1 VIVSF
6 AAEAGPGPWPAAPG
20 HRGHPDP
27 QTLPVR
33 LGSTRAAAG
42 LAGSLDGASTSAISQ
57 ARTRLGEAPLKL
69 LFARIA
75 VPMARPG
82 TRSAWFHGLR
92 VMAIDGLVLNVPD
105 TPNNNEQFGR
115 SGNDTAPGPF
125 PPVRLVDLGEC
136 GTHAVVDAVLGP
148 VTTDERSALSPRG

>member
-1 VIVSF
+1 
-6 AAEAGPGPWPAAPG
+6 
-20 HRGHPDP
+20 
-27 QTLPVR
+27 
-33 LGSTRAAAG
+33 
-42 LAGSLDGASTSAISQ
+42 
-57 ARTRLGEAPLKL
+57 LKL